1 MGTAHRQHDESC
13 CRSDKPSMGYPLQR
27 RKRQAREPCLNKKT
41 PQRHRSRPTPLS
53 TAASVQK
60 SPGETNTVS
69 FRHFLARA
77 AAATCNMD
85 QKRT

>member
-13 CRSDKPSMGYPLQR
+13 CRSDKPSMGQPQQR
-27 RKRQAREPCLNKKT
+27 RKRHAREPCRNEKHLDGIEAA
-41 PQRHRSRPTPLS
+41 PTPLS

-77 AAATCNMD
+77 AAATCNLNH
-85 QKRT
+85 KGT